1 MMARIDFVTGNA
13 LLYLPEVEAIA
24 GVPDRLE
31 DALRGKSA
39 GDLRKAGPDGRTGAR
54 VLGDVIAYAEADH
67 VALHRMAWM
76 SDPVIRTP
84 DLEQIAEAERWDAQ
98 SPGELIARLTRAVA
112 ETVELLKDQPDAS
125 WGRPG
130 LFPERRSLRQQV
142 RHSIAHYAA
151 ETEALQGAL
160 NAPRA

>member
-1 MMARIDFVTGNA
+1 MSRIDFVTGNA
-13 LLYLPEVEAIA
+13 LVYLPEVEAIA

-39 GDLRKAGPDGRTGAR
+39 GDLRKVGPDGRTAAR
-54 VLGDVIAYAEADH
+54 VLGDIVAYAEADH

-76 SDPVIRTP
+76 SDPVIRP
-84 DLEQIAEAERWDAQ
+84 ADFALVAEVERWDAR
-98 SPGELIARLTRAVA
+98 SSSDLVARLTSAIA
-112 ETVELLKDQPDAS
+112 ETVELLKDQPDAA

-142 RHSIAHYAA
+142 RLSIGHYAA
-151 ETEALQGAL
+151 ETDALQGAL